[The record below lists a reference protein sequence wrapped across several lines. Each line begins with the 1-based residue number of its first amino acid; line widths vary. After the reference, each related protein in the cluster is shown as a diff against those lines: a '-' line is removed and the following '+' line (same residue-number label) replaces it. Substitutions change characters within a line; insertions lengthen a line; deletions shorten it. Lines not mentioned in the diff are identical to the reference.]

1 MTSPSPLIVIFGAA
15 IGRNGEPSTA
25 LLRRTGYGLAAES
38 EYAAAP
44 VLCSGGRARPGSSE
58 TSIMAER
65 LQAAGI
71 APERLILDEA
81 SLTTRQ
87 NVDAAVHWAGCGGH
101 RVVVICSD
109 AYHLPRIG
117 MLLGL
122 RGIEARRGPVP
133 TGPGTAP
140 LGQWLIMSLR
150 ESLAIPVYLVMIMV
164 SGLRLRPQTGPTPG
178 RGF

>member
-1 MTSPSPLIVIFGAA
+1 M
-15 IGRNGEPSTA
+15 
-25 LLRRTGYGLAAES
+25 
-38 EYAAAP
+38 
-44 VLCSGGRARPGSSE
+44 
-58 TSIMAER
+58 
-65 LQAAGI
+65 
-71 APERLILDEA
+71 
-81 SLTTRQ
+81 
-87 NVDAAVHWAGCGGH
+87 
-101 RVVVICSD
+101 ICSD